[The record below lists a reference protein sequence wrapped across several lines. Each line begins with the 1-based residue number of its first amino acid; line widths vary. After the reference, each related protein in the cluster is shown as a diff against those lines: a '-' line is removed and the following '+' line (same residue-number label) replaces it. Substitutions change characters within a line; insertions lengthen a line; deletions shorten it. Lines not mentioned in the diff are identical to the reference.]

1 MTAPTPNLIA
11 ELKKLR
17 KEIEHH
23 SRLYYRHDAPEIP
36 DQEYDRL
43 FDRLLEIEKRWPE
56 LISVDS
62 PSQRVGSEPLS
73 GFTQIKHE
81 IPMLSLDKVTS
92 EEELQR
98 FESRLQKRLNADA
111 EINYSCEPKVDGV
124 AVSLLYENGL
134 LVRAATRGD
143 GSKGEDITHNV
154 KTISDIPLRL
164 EGHGIPGRLEV
175 RGEIFISK
183 SGFERMNAQAKS
195 ISEKTFVN
203 PRNAAAGTL
212 RQLDSRIT
220 AKRPL
225 TMFCYSYGVVEQGE
239 LPDTLTKVF
248 DCFNDW
254 GLPVNPE
261 REANTGVE
269 ACYAYCQ
276 QLLASR
282 DSLDYEIDGVVIKV
296 NQFGLQDTLGMNA
309 RTPRWAMAY
318 KFPAEEV
325 ATVLNDVEFQV
336 GRTGTITP
344 VARLE
349 PVFVGGVTVSNATLH
364 NMDEVARLGVKIG
377 DAVIIRRAGDVIPKV
392 VSVIQSRRPKKA
404 RSIKMPAKCP
414 VCDSDIEHEE
424 DEVLMRCTGGLVC
437 RAQRTQSIIH
447 FASRQ
452 AMDID
457 GLGNKLIE
465 QLVEKELLNSVA
477 DIYTLELESLTGL
490 ERMGSKSAE
499 NLLSAIQNSKN
510 ITLNRFLF
518 SLGIREV
525 GEATAQ
531 ALAAHFGSLEKVM
544 SSTEEALVDIPDIGK
559 VVALHIRAFFNE
571 SHNIEVIDKL
581 QKAGVKPSETAPIE
595 KETLPL
601 HGQIYVVTGT
611 LDAMSRGEAKERLQK
626 LGAKVAGSVSAKTTC
641 VVAGPGA
648 GSKLTRAEALGIQVI
663 DEVGFLSLLE
673 RHDKPG

>member
-1 MTAPTPNLIA
+1 MTAPTPNLMA
-11 ELKKLR
+11 ELEKLR

-23 SRLYYRHDAPEIP
+23 SRLYYRQDASEIP
-36 DQEYDRL
+36 DQEYDHL
-43 FDRLLEIEKRWPE
+43 FDRLLEIEEQWPE
-56 LISVDS
+56 LVTADS

-73 GFTQIKHE
+73 GFTQVNHE

-92 EEELQR
+92 KEDLQR
-98 FESRLQKRLNADA
+98 FESRLQKRLNTEAV
-111 EINYSCEPKVDGV
+111 INYSCEPKVDGV
-124 AVSLLYENGL
+124 AVSLLYKKGL

-154 KTISDIPLRL
+154 KTIADIPLRL
-164 EGHGIPGRLEV
+164 EGQGIPGRLEV

-183 SGFERMNAQAKS
+183 SGFGRMNALAKS
-195 ISEKTFVN
+195 DSEKTFVN

-225 TMFCYSYGVVEQGE
+225 TMFCYSYGVVEEGE

-248 DCFNDW
+248 DYFEAW

-261 REANTGVE
+261 RAANTGVE

-276 QLLASR
+276 QLLSAR
-282 DSLDYEIDGVVIKV
+282 DALDYEIDGVVIKV
-296 NQFGLQDTLGMNA
+296 NQFDLQDTLGMNA

-364 NMDEVARLGVKIG
+364 NMDEVARLGLKIG

-392 VSVIQSRRPKKA
+392 VSVIKSRRPKKA
-404 RSIKMPAKCP
+404 RSIKLPAKCP
-414 VCDSDIEHEE
+414 VCESEIEHEE
-424 DEVLMRCTGGLVC
+424 DEVLMRCTGGLIC
-437 RAQRTQSIIH
+437 SAQRTQSIIH

-452 AMDID
+452 ALDID
-457 GLGNKLIE
+457 GLGIKLIE
-465 QLVEKELLNSVA
+465 QLVEKELLNSIA
-477 DIYTLELESLTGL
+477 DIYTLELASLTGL

-499 NLLSAIQNSKN
+499 NLLSAIEASKH
-510 ITLNRFLF
+510 ITLARFLF
-518 SLGIREV
+518 GLGIREV

-531 ALAAHFGSLEKVM
+531 ALAVHFGSLEKVM
-544 SSTEEALVDIPDIGK
+544 SSTEESLVDIPDIGT
-559 VVALHIRAFFNE
+559 VVARHIRAFFDE
-571 SHNIEVIDKL
+571 SHNISVINKL
-581 QKAGVKPSETAPIE
+581 LKAGVKPSETAPVV

-611 LDAMSRGEAKERLQK
+611 LEAMGRSEAKERLQK

-641 VVAGPGA
+641 IVAGPGA
-648 GSKLTRAEALGIQVI
+648 GSKLTKAEALGINII
-663 DEVGFLSLLE
+663 DEAGFLSLLE
-673 RHDKPG
+673 QHDKVG

>member
-1 MTAPTPNLIA
+1 MTAPPPNLVT
-11 ELKKLR
+11 ELEKLR

-23 SRLYYRHDAPEIP
+23 SRLYYRDDAPEIP

-43 FDRLLEIEKRWPE
+43 FDRLLEIEKQWPK
-56 LISVDS
+56 LLAPDS

-73 GFTQIKHE
+73 GFAQINHE

-92 EEELQR
+92 KEELQR
-98 FESRLQKRLNADA
+98 FETRIQKRLESEDA
-111 EINYSCEPKVDGV
+111 INFSCEPKVDGV

-134 LVRAATRGD
+134 LIRAATRGD

-164 EGHGIPGRLEV
+164 EGRGIPGRLEV
-175 RGEIFISK
+175 RGEIFMSK
-183 SGFERMNAQAKS
+183 SGFERMNSQAELE
-195 ISEKTFVN
+195 SEKTFVN

-225 TMFCYSYGVVEQGE
+225 TMFCYSYGLVEQGE

-248 DCFNDW
+248 DSFQAW

-261 REANTGVE
+261 RGTETGVD
-269 ACYAYCQ
+269 ACYEYCQ
-276 QLLASR
+276 QLLSAR
-282 DSLDYEIDGVVIKV
+282 DGLDYEIDGAVIKV
-296 NQFGLQDTLGMNA
+296 NRFDLQNTLGMNA
-309 RTPRWAMAY
+309 RTPRWSMAY

-325 ATVLNDVEFQV
+325 ATILNDVEFQV

-392 VSVIQSRRPKKA
+392 VSVIESRRPNKT
-404 RSIKMPAKCP
+404 RIIKMPAKCP
-414 VCDSDIEHEE
+414 VCNSVIEHEE

-437 RAQRTQSIIH
+437 KAQRTQSIIH

-465 QLVEKELLNSVA
+465 QLVDKDLLNSVA
-477 DIYTLELESLTGL
+477 DIYTLKMESLEGL
-490 ERMGSKSAE
+490 ERMGRKSAE
-499 NLLSAIQNSKN
+499 NLLNAVESSKD
-510 ITLNRFLF
+510 ISLARFIF
-518 SLGIREV
+518 ALGIREV

-531 ALAAHFGSLEKVM
+531 SLSIHFGSLTKVM
-544 SSTEEALVDIPDIGK
+544 KSPEDQLVDVPDIGP
-559 VVALHIRAFFNE
+559 VVARHIRAFFDE
-571 SHNIEVIDKL
+571 SHNINVINQL
-581 QKAGVKPSETAPIE
+581 LKAGVIPFESTPVE

-601 HGQIYVVTGT
+601 NGQVYVVTGT
-611 LDAMSRGEAKERLQK
+611 LEAMSRSEAKEKLQV
-626 LGAKVAGSVSAKTTC
+626 LGAKLA
-641 VVAGPGA
+641 
-648 GSKLTRAEALGIQVI
+648 AL
-663 DEVGFLSLLE
+663 
-673 RHDKPG
+673 